1 MTDMRILFSSL
12 GVVYLLMIWTR
23 ARWVELMGTC
33 TISLEWDMEG
43 VMESSGGGGLV
54 VVRGVD
60 NVKGTIL
67 CPASVILGC
76 DRERREESSLCG
88 YRGQRRVVLTS
99 WG

>member
-1 MTDMRILFSSL
+1 MTGLRILYTSL
-12 GVVYLLMIWTR
+12 AVVYLLMIWTR

-43 VMESSGGGGLV
+43 VMESNGEGAL

-67 CPASVILGC
+67 CPAFVILGC
-76 DRERREESSLCG
+76 DRERE
-88 YRGQRRVVLTS
+88 RRAVSVDTEDRAE
-99 WG
+99 